1 MFAYI
6 HVYFMYLNIEMSNGD
21 RFNDK
26 VAIVTGGC
34 CGIGR
39 GCVDVFGKQY

>member
-1 MFAYI
+1 MA
-6 HVYFMYLNIEMSNGD
+6 SGD
-21 RFNDK
+21 RFKDK

-39 GCVDVFGKQY
+39 GCVDVFGKYLE